1 MDLDCF
7 VGLCYKVLRDINV
20 SNALLLGGL
29 VVKIHIYYAPSFH
42 VLIAQLTASAFS
54 VFRVLFWQ

>member
-7 VGLCYKVLRDINV
+7 VGSCYKVLRDIIV

-29 VVKIHIYYAPSFH
+29 IVKIHISDAPFFH
-42 VLIAQLTASAFS
+42 ILIAQLTASAFS